1 MITFAP
7 AMKKWTFFVGLLLSS
22 QTINAQLVINEL
34 MQSNIDCI
42 MDDLNEFPDS
52 WVELYNT
59 GTAAVNLKDW
69 RLGLSDKAGEAWQL
83 SNKQIGPG
91 EYALVYCDKVGK
103 NLHTDFRLESG
114 KGGSLYLFQG
124 QTIVDKVE
132 DLPKQPAPNIAYG
145 RKTDGSNEWGY
156 QLTPTPEGTNTGE
169 VCDYDHILGEPVFSE
184 PGKVFNGNKTFNLQL
199 SLPEG
204 SPEGTE
210 IRYTTNGSEPTASSA
225 KYTADIPIT
234 KSTSIRAKL
243 FCNGWLSP
251 RSTVQSYIFHDRSM
265 TIPVI
270 SIVTDNSYLND
281 KKIGIFA
288 NNYGHEKYQQVD
300 WRRPLNIELFDAE
313 GEPSQLNQLCETRIT
328 GAWSREAARKS
339 MGIYCHKRFGKKNME
354 YEFFPDQC
362 PGLTNYKSIVL
373 RNSGNDR
380 DYTYMRDAVCQ
391 RAMAEHADIDWQAWR
406 PAVIYINGN
415 YWCLLNIR
423 ERANENN
430 ILTHYDG
437 LEDIDLIENG
447 ELKEGTKENYDAF
460 TAFFNEH
467 GHTLDEY
474 AELMDWEEYIRIT
487 TMNLYFNN
495 LDYPGNNNVMW
506 RPRAEGGKWRWI
518 AKDLDYTL
526 GLYTNG
532 GAGGSGGYDHQ
543 IIAQWYNPDDYSLH
557 QGANFSITWDA
568 TRLFRRL
575 MEDADFAR
583 EFIDRFSIY
592 MGDFLNEKSVRAIWD
607 PMYTMIKDEWKR
619 HRSVVYDNPWWPIFD
634 DEQRYARNWLS
645 KRTNEMYKQLG
656 KQYDLGTP
664 IPMTVNQDLEDASA
678 LDVTFNGVPLT
689 NGVFNGKFFA
699 DRSITLEGQAPEG
712 QVISGWT
719 IVTKSSSGTDTRQID
734 GERCALLMPQCTN
747 LAINAILSKS
757 TGIDTLSKPSWTW
770 QRDGDRLI
778 LSGVPVGTQVKLY
791 DLKGIL
797 LRTVTSDGSE
807 IILPLTAAT
816 LHVLRVGA
824 KTVKL

>member
-1 MITFAP
+1 
-7 AMKKWTFFVGLLLSS
+7 MKKWTFSIALLLSS
-22 QTINAQLVINEL
+22 QAIHAQLVINEL

-169 VCDYDHILGEPVFSE
+169 VCDHDHILGEPVFSE

-474 AELMDWEEYIRIT
+474 AELMDWEEYMRIT

-607 PMYTMIKDEWKR
+607 PMYAMIKDEWKR

-689 NGVFNGKFFA
+689 KGVFNGKFFA

>member
-1 MITFAP
+1 
-7 AMKKWTFFVGLLLSS
+7 MKKWTFSIALLLSS
-22 QTINAQLVINEL
+22 QAIHAQLVFNEL

-169 VCDYDHILGEPVFSE
+169 VCDHDHILGEPVFSE

-313 GEPSQLNQLCETRIT
+313 GEPSQLNQLCEMRIT

-447 ELKEGTKENYDAF
+447 ELKEGTKDNYDAF

-689 NGVFNGKFFA
+689 KGVFNGKFFA